1 MPAEFINDRSQ
12 LLKLSFSQLENRSNL
27 LKKTHQGHTYVKVG
41 EIETNSSAWMRVAYV
56 IKGITTLAF
65 ACLLL
70 PLLLPSFRSSLS
82 HSWKIAYKG
91 HINISVYLKKALLAS
106 SATNESSSKV
116 TILTQEA
123 RTLKEQGR
131 YFEAALFYQKSLE
144 VNPKD
149 APLRVEYA
157 EVLKKQGRGAK
168 NLLRKLYREGLKLTP
183 NNTIILFNHVKFD
196 VADKEAERDYKQAL
210 KTNLDNAEL
219 RIAYAKL
226 LIKRYEDSKSDL
238 LDDGDS
244 LKDEVHNI
252 YKEGL
257 KKQPKHP
264 LLLLKYAK
272 FLINHLNQTQEAE
285 DCYENAQIDFS
296 NIDFHMSYADILGA
310 KNQIKAQMIYQ
321 KCLQQ
326 YPHHAFLHLKFAEFL
341 EKFCWVAHE
350 DIIAYGETALEKSP
364 DSVEIHSRF
373 GDLLSRLDPIKA
385 PAIYQKALAI
395 DPNNAKLRIQYVNFI
410 WDSNREEALLILE
423 EGLDLQPCDEILLD
437 DYENKC
443 KQLQKSQMAFERFQ
457 RALKVDPDNNK
468 LFFKFIDYF
477 TNYDYVDESQK
488 LTTFENFIQKQPGNP
503 LILCLYGYFLIDKSR
518 QNGVADENMQNLA
531 FSQLENAL
539 KLAPMNITL
548 ILIYAQALQVLGKYE
563 EAAAQY
569 QKIIDLDSFLTN
581 EMRLK
586 YFEILRKLNQES
598 KIEVCYQTI
607 LQNHFELSLHEEY
620 IEWLIS
626 QDRMQDALNELEKT
640 LNYQMRYDKYMHL
653 LTDILSNRA
662 RITREE
668 IDETCENYLLGKIA
682 EQPQNAILKWFL
694 ARFLEEKNQFD
705 KAIEQYKEILKLHPH
720 LSKIQAKYVE
730 LLEKNGNWDDLEAY
744 AESLNQNRAQDARI
758 LYLIKDIFKY
768 ANEVPRVIR
777 LSERMLPILSDEQL
791 EIYENFLRDNAHDQN
806 ALEKFYEFKNKQTEL
821 LADAA
826 ELS

>member
-27 LKKTHQGHTYVKVG
+27 LKKTHKGHTYVKVG
-41 EIETNSSAWMRVAYV
+41 EIKTNSSAWMRVAYV
-56 IKGITTLAF
+56 IKGITTLVF
-65 ACLLL
+65 ACFLL

-157 EVLKKQGRGAK
+157 EVLKKQGIGAK
-168 NLLRKLYREGLKLTP
+168 NLLRKLYREGLKLAP
-183 NNTIILFNHVKFD
+183 NNMIILFNHAKFD
-196 VADKEAERDYKQAL
+196 VADKEAERDYKQAFE
-210 KTNLDNAEL
+210 TNLDNTEL

-226 LIKRYEDSKSDL
+226 LIKRYEDSKSVL

-264 LLLLKYAK
+264 ILLLKYAK
-272 FLINHLNQTQEAE
+272 FLIKHLNQTQEAE
-285 DCYENAQIDFS
+285 DCYENAQIDSS

-310 KNQIKAQMIYQ
+310 KNPIKAQIIYQ

-326 YPHHAFLHLKFAEFL
+326 YPHHAFLLLKFAEFL
-341 EKFCWVAHE
+341 EKFCWVASE

-364 DSVEIHSRF
+364 DSVEVHLRF

-385 PAIYQKALAI
+385 QAIYQKALAI
-395 DPNNAKLRIQYVNFI
+395 DPNNAELRIQYVNFI

-423 EGLDLQPCDEILLD
+423 EGLDLQPCDEILLE

-443 KQLQKSQMAFERFQ
+443 KQLQKSQMAVERFQ
-457 RALKVDPDNNK
+457 RALEVDPDNNK
-468 LFFKFIDYF
+468 LFFRFIDYF
-477 TNYDYVDESQK
+477 TDYIDESQK
-488 LTTFENFIQKQPGNP
+488 LTMFEKFIQKQPENP
-503 LILCLYGYFLIDKSR
+503 LILCLYGYFLIEKSR
-518 QNGVADENMQNLA
+518 QNSVADENMQNLA

-539 KLAPMNITL
+539 KLDPMNITL
-548 ILIYAQALQVLGKYE
+548 ILIYTQALQELGKYE

-569 QKIIDLDSFLTN
+569 QKIINLDFFLTN

-586 YFEILRKLNQES
+586 YFETLKKLNQES

-720 LSKIQAKYVE
+720 ASKIQAKYVE

-791 EIYENFLRDNAHDQN
+791 EIYENFLQDDAHDPN
-806 ALEKFYEFKNKQTEL
+806 ALEKFYEFKNKKTEL
-821 LADAA
+821 LADTA